1 MVKKK
6 PTHRRISS
14 PVAGEGE
21 KKVAEGTETREKLPV
36 AVAEN
41 PGRKVS
47 SFLTAKQ
54 KKKKK
59 RKNLHLNRESA
70 NPGFEKRGA
79 SGSVF
84 LLTCT
89 LVFCVFFFFFQASSP
104 LSSPRQQLMGSFVV
118 WCRARYY

>member
-14 PVAGEGE
+14 PAGEGE

-59 RKNLHLNRESA
+59 KI
-70 NPGFEKRGA
+70 
-79 SGSVF
+79 
-84 LLTCT
+84 CT
-89 LVFCVFFFFFQASSP
+89 LTENLQTQDLRKEVRAARCSSS
-104 LSSPRQQLMGSFVV
+104 LAL
-118 WCRARYY
+118 